1 MAPYVR
7 CHMST
12 VRHIL
17 MRVACL
23 SPLSP
28 LQVVCAVF
36 PPICCH
42 WSLPSVPCVT
52 LHSAINPSLGR
63 GTGFHQLM
71 DGADNSILSSK
82 HTLIQ
87 LSSYYHISNQNFC
100 NSGKY
105 CRYFHQHSQ
114 NFRDHSNYT
123 ELAFCNVSQIP
134 QTATS
139 RAWCKSYVRCEGLS
153 ELFVLTN
160 KTQKEVL
167 KSNHFQDINCL
178 IVPGPLI

>member
-1 MAPYVR
+1 
-7 CHMST
+7 MSGVT
-12 VRHIL
+12 CPL
-17 MRVACL
+17 VAIFSL
-23 SPLSP
+23 LVSPLPPCRWCVPCFLLS
-28 LQVVCAVF
+28 AVTGHY
-36 PPICCH
+36 PVSH
-42 WSLPSVPCVT
+42 VSCVT

-71 DGADNSILSSK
+71 DGADNNILSSK

-160 KTQKEVL
+160 KIRK
-167 KSNHFQDINCL
+167 KF
-178 IVPGPLI
+178 